1 MTRDSSTCGGERL
14 LSSVPIGT
22 RPETL
27 AGVTQL
33 DASPKVSPAGPAL
46 PMSSLHTSRWERVRS
61 LVVGELIVGGLT
73 IAVHFRDPHRHGSWG
88 LCPLYALTG
97 IYCPGCG
104 GMRAVN
110 DVTNG
115 NLRAA
120 ISSNVLA
127 VTLLPMVVLWWLRSR
142 WRGDAWVPLAR
153 RHATTT
159 TYVLTAVAFVF
170 MIVRNTPWGAALA
183 P

>member
-1 MTRDSSTCGGERL
+1 M
-14 LSSVPIGT
+14 
-22 RPETL
+22 
-27 AGVTQL
+27 TQL
-33 DASPKVSPAGPAL
+33 DVAPYAVPDPCAGRTPWL
-46 PMSSLHTSRWERVRS
+46 RVRS
-61 LVVGELIVGGLT
+61 LVIGGLVVGGLT
-73 IAVHFRDPHRHGSWG
+73 VAVHLRDPHQHGSWG

-120 ISSNVLA
+120 ISSNVL
-127 VTLLPMVVLWWLRSR
+127 VLTLLPMVVLWWLTSLRDR
-142 WRGDAWVPLAR
+142 WRGASVVPLAR
-153 RHATTT
+153 RHGTTL
-159 TYVLTAVAFVF
+159 TYVIGAVAVLFA
-170 MIVRNTPWGAALA
+170 IVRNTSWGAALA